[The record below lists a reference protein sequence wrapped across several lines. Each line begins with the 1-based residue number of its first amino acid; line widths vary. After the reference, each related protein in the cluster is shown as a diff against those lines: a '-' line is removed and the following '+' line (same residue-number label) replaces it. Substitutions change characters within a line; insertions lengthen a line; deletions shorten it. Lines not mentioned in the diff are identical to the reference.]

1 MMLEYYTAINNN
13 QNVIFEQW
21 SRGEKHLPRRSCRKG
36 LFFIFTSFIAAIVI
50 MMMTRR
56 GTYAMA
62 TTCFRLATSACG
74 EWEHSR
80 WTFFEFFLYFS
91 KFCLVSHFFQLCKV
105 MITRWQQSCEA
116 PGKSAFDWLLLGPS
130 TPLRFI
136 NRSASSTSSSESSYW
151 GAKYIYVVVVVV
163 VVVVN

>member
-1 MMLEYYTAINNN
+1 MWFLNSGAVVRNIFPGGAAEKVSSSFSLLSSPPSWWWWWPGGEPTQWRPLASGWQRPPVGNGSTAGEHFLNFFC
-13 QNVIFEQW
+13 IF
-21 SRGEKHLPRRSCRKG
+21 RNFARK
-36 LFFIFTSFIAAIVI
+36 
-50 MMMTRR
+50 TR
-56 GTYAMA
+56 
-62 TTCFRLATSACG
+62 F
-74 EWEHSR
+74 
-80 WTFFEFFLYFS
+80 
-91 KFCLVSHFFQLCKV
+91 LVSHFFQLCKV